1 MKLKSWIKKGVC
13 LKFLGNLSQFD
24 DVLMKNIK
32 AAEAQTASNNVI
44 QLNVMLNYG
53 ARREIIDAVVS
64 YAQDGG
70 HWMNCQR
77 MCFHRIYIR
86 QEFQIQMC

>member
-1 MKLKSWIKKGVC
+1 
-13 LKFLGNLSQFD
+13 
-24 DVLMKNIK
+24 MKNIK

-70 HWMNCQR
+70 ALDELSEDVFSSHLYTSG
-77 MCFHRIYIR
+77 IPDPDVLIR
-86 QEFQIQMC
+86 TGGDIRLSNFLLWQCAYSELFS